1 MATKKAKKPVKKVAA
16 KKPVVKKK
24 IVAKKPVAKKN
35 LFTPTKLKLLKPVP
49 SDIDIAQAG
58 KLKPILQI
66 AQELGIKESELE
78 LFGPYKAKIKLEI
91 LDRLAKR
98 KNGKYIDVTAI
109 TPTPLGEG
117 KTTTT
122 VGVSQ
127 ALGAHLGKKVMTVI
141 RQPSQGPTFGI
152 KGGAAGGGYSQII
165 PMEDFNLHL
174 TGDIHAITAAHN
186 LCAAALDAR
195 MMHEQLTPDDEKLFN
210 ALCPAD
216 KKGARKFSPSML
228 RRLKKLGIEKTD
240 PNELTPE
247 ERRSFARLDID
258 PNGVSWRRVVDVND
272 RFLREIMVGMGKD
285 EAGFEHKSGYDITVA
300 SEIMAIL
307 ALTTDLA
314 DMRDR
319 LGRMV
324 VAVNRQGAAVTS
336 EDLGVAG
343 ALTVLMK
350 DAIKP
355 NLMQTLEG
363 TPAIV
368 HAGPFAN
375 IAHGQSSIIA
385 DKIALKLTDY
395 VITESGF
402 GADIGMEKFM
412 DIKCRYSGLIP
423 NVVVLVATVRALKM
437 HGGGPK
443 VVAGKPL
450 APEYT
455 DENLD
460 LLQKGLPNMVQHIE
474 NALKYGVNVVVAV
487 NSFANDTPAE
497 VEMVRQAALAA
508 GAMDAVVSRHWMEGG
523 KGAIALAEAVVK
535 ACEKPSNFQFLYPL
549 NQPIKTKIETIAREI
564 YRADGVDYTPEAEA
578 KIELFTKLGFADL
591 PLCMAKTHLSFTD
604 QAAVKGAPRGFRVT
618 ISDIR
623 ASVGAGFLYPLLGTM
638 RTMPGLP
645 TRPVFYDVD
654 LDLET
659 GKVVG
664 LF

>member
-1 MATKKAKKPVKKVAA
+1 MTRKFV
-16 KKPVVKKK
+16 
-24 IVAKKPVAKKN
+24 
-35 LFTPTKLKLLKPVP
+35 PTKLKLRRPVP
-49 SDIDIAQAG
+49 SDIE
-58 KLKPILQI
+58 I
-66 AQELGIKESELE
+66 AQESDIKPISQVAEEIGILAEELE
-78 LFGPYKAKIKLEI
+78 LYGPYKAKVKLDI
-91 LDRLAKR
+91 LERLKDLPD
-98 KNGKYIDVTAI
+98 GKYIDVTAI

-122 VGVSQ
+122 VGLSQ
-127 ALGAHLGKKVMTVI
+127 ALGAHLGKKVITVI

-186 LCAAALDAR
+186 LCSAALDAR
-195 MMHEQLTPDDEKLFN
+195 MLHESMQDDVKLFN
-210 ALCPAD
+210 ALCPPD
-216 KKGARKFSPSML
+216 KQGGRTFSPSML
-228 RRLKKLGIEKTD
+228 RRLKKLGITKTD
-240 PNELTPE
+240 PNALTSE
-247 ERRSFARLDID
+247 ERSRFARLDID
-258 PNGVSWRRVVDVND
+258 PNGVTWRRVIDVND
-272 RFLREIMVGMGKD
+272 RFLREIMVGLGK
-285 EAGFEHKSGYDITVA
+285 EEKGFEHRSGYDITVA

-307 ALTTDLA
+307 ALTTDLR
-314 DMRDR
+314 DMRER
-319 LGRMV
+319 LGAMV
-324 VAVNRQGAAVTS
+324 VATDKHGNAVTA

-343 ALTVLMK
+343 AMTVLMK

-363 TPAIV
+363 TPAFV

-385 DKIALKLTDY
+385 DKIALKLVGKDGY

-402 GADIGMEKFM
+402 GADVGMEKFF

-423 NVVVLVATVRALKM
+423 QVVVMVATVRALKM

-455 DENLD
+455 EENLD
-460 LLQKGLPNMVQHIE
+460 LLKKGVPNMEKHIQ

-487 NSFANDTPAE
+487 NSFKDDKPAE
-497 VEMVRQAALAA
+497 VELVRKAALAA
-508 GAMDAVVSRHWMEGG
+508 GAMDAIVCTHWADGG
-523 KGAIALAEAVVK
+523 KGALPLAEAVVK
-535 ACEKPSNFQFLYPL
+535 AAELPSHFKFLYPL
-549 NQPIKTKIETIAREI
+549 EMPIKEKIETVCREI
-564 YRADGVDYTPEAEA
+564 YGADGVDYSEVAEE
-578 KIELFTKLGFADL
+578 KIKLYTKLGFDKL
-591 PLCMAKTHLSFTD
+591 PLCMAKTHLSLSAD
-604 QAAVKGAPRGFRVT
+604 PSLKGVPKGFR
-618 ISDIR
+618 IPINDIR
-623 ASVGAGFLYPLLGTM
+623 ASIGAGFLFPLLGEM

-659 GKVVG
+659 GKVMG